1 MVYALL
7 FGSVVAQRGTLDRY
21 IFFFQ
26 GELDGYLDLAV
37 GAETA
42 VHYTN
47 AHSPAGRE
55 ITRLISLMLQL

>member
-1 MVYALL
+1 MVYALFWL
-7 FGSVVAQRGTLDRY
+7 CSCTERLARW

-26 GELDGYLDLAV
+26 GELDGSLDLAV

-42 VHYTN
+42 AHYTN
-47 AHSPAGRE
+47 AQGPARRE